1 MTTAKPAA
9 PVARDA
15 DAELEALFAA
25 IDDVILVLDAEG
37 RYVKIAPT
45 NPSLLYRPA
54 AELLGRTLREV
65 FDPAQAE
72 QFMEY
77 IRTALA
83 TRTTVHFEYSLPI
96 AGREVWFSGAISP
109 MSRDQ
114 VVLVGRD
121 ITDRKR
127 AAERLHASEQRFRA
141 LVEHSSDVIT
151 LLAPDGTVIYASPST
166 QPVLGYGATENV
178 GRSAFELVH
187 PDDRAD
193 ALELFGELMQR
204 PGHLVKT
211 ELRALHQD
219 GSWRRL
225 EAVGVNRLDDP
236 AIRAIVVTY
245 RDITERQRTE
255 RDLRETL
262 SLLNA
267 TFESTTDGILV
278 VDLAGHIISFNRI
291 FTELW
296 RIPDSILE
304 AKDSAQTLAFV
315 LEQVVDPAGFLN
327 KIRELYARP
336 DASSFDVLT
345 FKDGRIYERF
355 SQPQRIA
362 GKSVGRV
369 WTFRDVTDAK
379 RAEQIQL
386 ATYRISEAA
395 HAARTLQELFGAIH
409 RIVGELMPARNFY
422 IALYD
427 AANDHLTFPYHVDE
441 YDSDFPSKKPGK
453 GLTEYVLRTGQP
465 LLVTPEV
472 HAELERRGEVELIG
486 PASIDW
492 VGVPLKIGDRTIGVL
507 VAQTY
512 TPGVRYRDT
521 EKHVLQFVST
531 QIAMAIERKR
541 TEEQLHES
549 ERKYRLLFETNPEPM
564 FVYDFETLRI
574 LAVNGAAVARYGHTE
589 SEFLQLTLRDICP
602 PEEQGRLD
610 EELARRP
617 DDGAVR
623 AGVRHWTK
631 QGQRFDVDLVA
642 RPLEFANRHARLVL
656 ARDVSAQRQ
665 LEEQLRQSQKMEAVG
680 QLAGGIAHDFNNLL
694 TAILGS
700 TQLLLHNTPV
710 GDARREDAEEIR
722 HAGLRAAE
730 LTRQLLA
737 FSRRQVLAP
746 KVLDVNAVVANM
758 DRMLRRLLG
767 EDIELATS
775 LDPDAGAVNA
785 DPGQLEQVLLNLAV
799 NARDAMPGGG
809 RLSIGTTRVTL
820 HEEHV
825 ERRHRMPAGD
835 YVCLAVADTGV
846 GMDETTQAHLFEPF
860 FTTKEV
866 GKGTGLGLATVYG
879 IVKQSGGYI
888 WVYSEAGH
896 GTTVKIYLPRVPG
909 VAESPV
915 PAPEPQQVRGGDETV
930 LLVED
935 AAPVRTLARR
945 SLEARGYR
953 VLEAADGPSALQL
966 SARHLDGID
975 ILVTDVVMPGMS
987 GRELAERLAPERPS
1001 MKVLY
1006 TSGYTDDAMV
1016 RQGVLSAGVAFL
1028 QKPFVPDTLA
1038 RKVREVLAG
1047 CRRGS
1052 ACGGRYGFPFP
1063 APCSLSR
1070 IALMRPSRSSS
1081 VHGLWSSGT
1090 DGSRLA
1096 ARSGSE

>member
-1 MTTAKPAA
+1 MTTTKSAA
-9 PVARDA
+9 PVIRDA

-25 IDDVILVLDAEG
+25 INDVILVLDAEG

-45 NPSLLYRPA
+45 TPSLLYRPA
-54 AELLGRTLREV
+54 AELLGKTRREV
-65 FDPAQAE
+65 FDGAQAE

-77 IRTALA
+77 IRTALQ
-83 TRTTVHFEYSLPI
+83 TRTTVHFEHSLPI
-96 AGREVWFSGAISP
+96 GDREVWFSGAISP

-121 ITDRKR
+121 MTERR
-127 AAERLHASEQRFRA
+127 LAERE
-141 LVEHSSDVIT
+141 
-151 LLAPDGTVIYASPST
+151 
-166 QPVLGYGATENV
+166 
-178 GRSAFELVH
+178 
-187 PDDRAD
+187 
-193 ALELFGELMQR
+193 
-204 PGHLVKT
+204 
-211 ELRALHQD
+211 
-219 GSWRRL
+219 
-225 EAVGVNRLDDP
+225 
-236 AIRAIVVTY
+236 
-245 RDITERQRTE
+245 
-255 RDLRETL
+255 LRETL

-267 TFESTTDGILV
+267 TFESTADGILV
-278 VDLAGHIISFNRI
+278 VDLAGRIVSFNRT
-291 FTELW
+291 FAELW

-315 LEQVVDPAGFLN
+315 LEQLADPQGFLS

-369 WTFRDVTDAK
+369 WSFRDVTESK

-409 RIVGELMPARNFY
+409 RIVGELMPAKNFY

-427 AANDHLTFPYHVDE
+427 AVHDDLTFPYHVDE
-441 YDSDFPSKKPGK
+441 YDTDFPSKKPGK

-472 HAELERRGEVELIG
+472 HAELERPGQVELIG
-486 PASIDW
+486 PPSIDW
-492 VGVPLKIGDRTIGVL
+492 VGVPLKIGDRAICVL
-507 VAQTY
+507 AAQTY
-512 TPGVRYRDT
+512 APGVRYRDT

-531 QIAMAIERKR
+531 QVAMAIERKR

-564 FVYDFETLRI
+564 FVYDFDTLRI
-574 LAVNGAAVARYGHTE
+574 LAVNGAAVVRYGHTE
-589 SEFLQLTLRDICP
+589 PEFLQLTLRDIRP
-602 PEEQGRLD
+602 PEEQARLD
-610 EELARRP
+610 EELAQRSA
-617 DDGAVR
+617 DGAVR
-623 AGVRHWTK
+623 TGVRHWTK
-631 QGQRFDVDLVA
+631 QGKRFDVDLIA
-642 RPLEFANRHARLVL
+642 RPLEFAGRRARLVL

-700 TQLLLHNTPV
+700 TQLLLHSTPP
-710 GDARREDAEEIR
+710 GDPRREDAEEIR

-746 KVLDVNAVVANM
+746 KVLDLNAVVANM

-767 EDIELATS
+767 EDVELATS
-775 LDPDAGAVNA
+775 LDPAAGAVNA

-809 RLSIGTTRVTL
+809 RVSLGTTRVTFQ
-820 HEEHV
+820 EEPA

-896 GTTVKIYLPRVPG
+896 GTTVKVYLPRVPG
-909 VAESPV
+909 VAEA
-915 PAPEPQQVRGGDETV
+915 PAPAAEPKPVRGGDETV

-935 AAPVRTLARR
+935 ATPVRALARR
-945 SLEARGYR
+945 ILEARGYR
-953 VLEAADGPSALQL
+953 VLDAADGPSALDL
-966 SARHLDGID
+966 SARHRGGID
-975 ILVTDVVMPGMS
+975 ILVTDVVMPRMS
-987 GRELAERLAPERPS
+987 GRPL
-1001 MKVLY
+1001 
-1006 TSGYTDDAMV
+1006 DA
-1016 RQGVLSAGVAFL
+1016 RRR
-1028 QKPFVPDTLA
+1028 TA
-1038 RKVREVLAG
+1038 R
-1047 CRRGS
+1047 
-1052 ACGGRYGFPFP
+1052 
-1063 APCSLSR
+1063 
-1070 IALMRPSRSSS
+1070 ALP
-1081 VHGLWSSGT
+1081 G
-1090 DGSRLA
+1090 A
-1096 ARSGSE
+1096 A

>member
-1 MTTAKPAA
+1 MTTPKSAA

-25 IDDVILVLDAEG
+25 INAVILVLDAEG

-54 AELLGRTLREV
+54 AELLGKTLREV
-65 FDPAQAE
+65 FDGAQAQ

-77 IRTALA
+77 SRTALE
-83 TRTTVHFEYSLPI
+83 TRTTVHFEYSLSI
-96 AGREVWFSGAISP
+96 RGREVWFSGAISP
-109 MSRDQ
+109 MSGDP

-121 ITDRKR
+121 ITERRR
-127 AAERLHASEQRFRA
+127 A
-141 LVEHSSDVIT
+141 
-151 LLAPDGTVIYASPST
+151 
-166 QPVLGYGATENV
+166 
-178 GRSAFELVH
+178 
-187 PDDRAD
+187 
-193 ALELFGELMQR
+193 
-204 PGHLVKT
+204 
-211 ELRALHQD
+211 
-219 GSWRRL
+219 
-225 EAVGVNRLDDP
+225 
-236 AIRAIVVTY
+236 
-245 RDITERQRTE
+245 E

-262 SLLNA
+262 SLLSA
-267 TFESTTDGILV
+267 TFESTADGILV
-278 VDLAGHIISFNRI
+278 VDLAGRIVSFNRT
-291 FTELW
+291 FAELW
-296 RIPDSILE
+296 RVPDSVLE
-304 AKDSAQTLAFV
+304 AKDDAQTIAFV
-315 LEQVVDPAGFLN
+315 LEQLADPQGFLD
-327 KIRELYARP
+327 KVRDLYARP
-336 DASSFDVLT
+336 EASSFDVLT
-345 FKDGRIYERF
+345 FKDGRIFERF

-369 WTFRDVTDAK
+369 WSFRDVTESK
-379 RAEQIQL
+379 RAEQVQL

-395 HAARTLQELFGAIH
+395 HAARTLRELFGASH
-409 RIVGELMPARNFY
+409 GIVGELMPAKNFY

-427 AANDHLTFPYHVDE
+427 AADDHLTFPYYVDE
-441 YDSDFPSKKPGK
+441 YDTDFASKKPGK

-486 PASIDW
+486 PPSIDW
-492 VGVPLKIGDRTIGVL
+492 VGVPMKIGDRIIGVL
-507 VAQTY
+507 AAQTY
-512 TPGVRYRDT
+512 APGVRYRET
-521 EKHVLQFVST
+521 EKHVLQFVSA
-531 QIAMAIERKR
+531 QVAMAIERKR

-589 SEFLQLTLRDICP
+589 AEFLQLTLRDIRP
-602 PEEQGRLD
+602 PEEQARLD

-617 DDGAVR
+617 DDGAAR

-631 QGQRFDVDLVA
+631 QGKRFDVDLVA
-642 RPLEFANRHARLVL
+642 RPLEFAGRRARLVL

-665 LEEQLRQSQKMEAVG
+665 LEAQLRQSQKMEAVG

-700 TQLLLHNTPV
+700 TQLLLHNTSP
-710 GDARREDAEEIR
+710 GDPRREDAEEIR

-746 KVLDVNAVVANM
+746 KVLDLNAVVANM

-767 EDIELATS
+767 EDIELATA
-775 LDPDAGAVNA
+775 LDPAAGAVNA

-799 NARDAMPGGG
+799 NARDASPGGG
-809 RLSIGTTRVTL
+809 RLSMGTPRVTRE
-820 HEEHV
+820 EEHFG
-825 ERRHRMPAGD
+825 RRHGMPGGD
-835 YVCLAVADTGV
+835 YGCLAVADSGV

-896 GTTVKIYLPRVPG
+896 GTTVKVYLPRVPG
-909 VAESPV
+909 VAEA
-915 PAPEPQQVRGGDETV
+915 PAPVVEPQPARGGDETV

-935 AAPVRTLARR
+935 SAPVRTLARR

-953 VLEAADGPSALQL
+953 VLDAADGPSALDL
-966 SARHLDGID
+966 AARHGSGID

-1006 TSGYTDDAMV
+1006 TTGYTDDAMV
-1016 RQGVLSAGVAFL
+1016 RQGVLNAGVAFL
-1028 QKPFVPDTLA
+1028 QKPFVPDSLA
-1038 RKVREVLAG
+1038 RKVREVLDG
-1047 CRRGS
+1047 ERGE
-1052 ACGGRYGFPFP
+1052 GR
-1063 APCSLSR
+1063 
-1070 IALMRPSRSSS
+1070 
-1081 VHGLWSSGT
+1081 GT
-1090 DGSRLA
+1090 MG
-1096 ARSGSE
+1096 